1 MASFKGIGVAVKPQN
16 KITVADYLALEAS
29 RPEKHEY
36 FDGEVFATGGA
47 SAIHNLILSNIIR
60 ELSLQLRKKPCLVFP
75 SDLRVKISQTG
86 LYTYP
91 DAIVVYDK
99 PKLEQP
105 GDTLLNPT
113 VIIEVL
119 SDSSDL
125 YDRGR
130 KFEHYRTL
138 TTLNEYLLVNQHAAK
153 IELYSRQ
160 PQQRWLMSA
169 ANTLSESIS
178 IPSIDCTLA
187 LADVY
192 DKVEWPSGD

>member
-1 MASFKGIGVAVKPQN
+1 MAVKPYS
-16 KITVADYLALEAS
+16 KITVADYLALEAGK
-29 RPEKHEY
+29 PEKHEY
-36 FDGEVFATGGA
+36 FDGEVFAMGGA
-47 SAIHNLILSNIIR
+47 SAVHNLIVTNIVR
-60 ELSLQLRKKPCLVFP
+60 ELSVQLRKKPCLVYP
-75 SDLRVKISQTG
+75 SDLRVKVIHTG

-91 DAIVVYDK
+91 DAIVVCDK

-119 SDSSDL
+119 SDSSEL

-138 TTLNEYLLVNQHAAK
+138 PSLNEYLLVNQHAPK

-160 PQQRWLMSA
+160 PQQRWLLSA
-169 ANTLSESIS
+169 ANSLTDSIS
-178 IPSIDCTLA
+178 ISSIDCILG
-187 LADVY
+187 LVDVY
-192 DKVEWPSGD
+192 EKVEWSPAT